1 MVIVVHVSHG
11 RERIAHATYQTGFH
25 VEVKVERRF
34 RREKIEFPLA
44 HSENKEL
51 SGAWDQAL
59 DWYFNEGVFDS
70 KDSVFPGEK
79 RRFGHAR
86 DHKSLF
92 RQAVTALRKDLEPHG
107 FKVEIE
113 FP

>member
-1 MVIVVHVSHG
+1 MEIVAHFSLG
-11 RERIAHATYQTGFH
+11 QERIAEAIYQTGFH
-25 VEVKVERRF
+25 VEVKVAKRF
-34 RREKIEFPLA
+34 LLEKIQFPLT
-44 HSENKEL
+44 HSDNKEL
-51 SGAWDQAL
+51 FGTWDQAL
-59 DWYFNEGVFDS
+59 DWYFNEAIFDS
-70 KDSVFPGEK
+70 KDSIFPGEK
-79 RRFGHAR
+79 RRVGNAR